1 MRILEGQTRLTATD
15 LSNHLACHH
24 LTALD
29 LSVARGQ
36 RAAPDWSSPDLF
48 VVRELGLRHEAA
60 YLRFLQEK
68 GMSVVDLRRIEDE
81 EQALLETR
89 SAMERGVEVIAQ
101 GSLAV
106 GRWFGQP
113 DILRKVAKPSRLG
126 EWSYEVYD
134 CKLTRQTRATT
145 ILQLAL
151 YSSLLAEAQGEQPE
165 FMCVVPAGQ
174 AFDPERYRI
183 AEFAAYYRYV
193 RRRLEVLC
201 DDVREEQSYPE
212 PCEHCEVCRWYREC
226 DARRRQDDHL
236 SLVAGI
242 TRLQRNQLNRWET
255 DTMLKLSALPIPLQ
269 QKPLHGSKETFQ
281 RVREQARVQVQGRT
295 QPTPVYE
302 LLPLVEGTGFRE
314 LPEPSRHDVFV
325 DLEGD
330 PFVADSGRQYLFGF
344 VAAGETGETVYQERW
359 SFTAG
364 EEKRAFEWTVDEIMR
379 RWNDDP
385 AMHVYHFG
393 AYEPSAFKSLM
404 GRHVT
409 REDEVDRMLRAGLF
423 VDLHSIAKQA
433 VRASVE
439 EYSLKALEAFHSFR
453 RMIPLAE
460 AGEAMRFVEHW
471 LELGSEDELP
481 ERVLN
486 VVQAYN
492 EDDCRSTAS
501 LRGWLEAE
509 RSKLIDA
516 GMPVPRPAVQE
527 GAPSEKLDE
536 RQRRIA
542 ALYTQLADGI
552 PENPVDRS
560 DEEGARWMLGQ
571 LLDWHRREDKAGWWE
586 GYRLAELDEE
596 ELLDE
601 RSALG
606 GLAVCPAGRCG
617 TENPGGPIC
626 LREARDRGTP
636 R

>member
-1 MRILEGQTRLTATD
+1 MRILDGQIRLTATD

-24 LTALD
+24 LTTLD

-68 GMSVVDLRRIEDE
+68 GMSVVDLRAIEDE
-81 EQALLETR
+81 EQSLLETR
-89 SAMERGVEVIAQ
+89 SAMERGVGVIAQ

-106 GRWFGQP
+106 GRWFGRP
-113 DILRKVAKPSRLG
+113 DVLQKVAKPSRLG
-126 EWSYEVYD
+126 KWSYEVYD

-174 AFDPERYRI
+174 AFHPERYRV

-201 DDVREEQSYPE
+201 DDVQREQSYPE
-212 PCEHCEVCRWYREC
+212 PCEHCEVCRWFAEC

-242 TRLQRNQLNRWET
+242 TRLQRNQLNAWET
-255 DTMLKLSALPIPLQ
+255 ETMLKLSALPIPLQ
-269 QKPLHGSKETFQ
+269 QKPLHGSKEAFQ

-295 QPTPVYE
+295 QQTPVYE
-302 LLPLVEGTGFRE
+302 LLPLVEGMGFRK

-330 PFVADSGRQYLFGF
+330 PFVEDGGRQYLFGF
-344 VAAGETGETVYQERW
+344 VTAGETGRGVYQRRW

-364 EEKRAFEWTVDEIMR
+364 EEKQAFEWIVDEIMR

-423 VDLHSIAKQA
+423 VDLHTIVKQA

-453 RMIPLAE
+453 RMTPLAE

-486 VVQAYN
+486 AVQAYN
-492 EDDCRSTAS
+492 EDDCRSAAS
-501 LRGWLEAE
+501 L
-509 RSKLIDA
+509 
-516 GMPVPRPAVQE
+516 
-527 GAPSEKLDE
+527 
-536 RQRRIA
+536 
-542 ALYTQLADGI
+542 T
-552 PENPVDRS
+552 
-560 DEEGARWMLGQ
+560 
-571 LLDWHRREDKAGWWE
+571 
-586 GYRLAELDEE
+586 
-596 ELLDE
+596 
-601 RSALG
+601 
-606 GLAVCPAGRCG
+606 
-617 TENPGGPIC
+617 
-626 LREARDRGTP
+626 
-636 R
+636 